1 MIRDIIKKIRNAPKE
16 NKLFEYSFN
25 QDIFFNSKKKNCL
38 VTRKYKQDDIIKK
51 IKARFSRALIYRLK
65 EELKRANSKEYFVF
79 LPQIFVKDNT
89 KKGNGRT
96 VLNMTFE
103 ELLKKDFYEECKED
117 NENKNE
123 INKNMGKKRN
133 RSKYK
138 QKNFNKEIQK
148 NRDIKKYR
156 KNKKVLD
163 YLENNREIS
172 KKINFDVIKKMT
184 YSDLFEEYL
193 GSHEFEES
201 VLALLEEDDTTEKY
215 IIDFIVKAVGYFDYF
230 YNSKEKSTI

>member
-123 INKNMGKKRN
+123 INKNMGKKEIEVN
-133 RSKYK
+133 I
-138 QKNFNKEIQK
+138 NKKIL
-148 NRDIKKYR
+148 IKKY
-156 KNKKVLD
+156 
-163 YLENNREIS
+163 
-172 KKINFDVIKKMT
+172 KKIEILKNIGRIKK
-184 YSDLFEEYL
+184 Y
-193 GSHEFEES
+193 
-201 VLALLEEDDTTEKY
+201 
-215 IIDFIVKAVGYFDYF
+215 
-230 YNSKEKSTI
+230 